1 MGLTEAYQIYK
12 TMILEID
19 TSILDRIPTLSIN
32 QLVFLTLVLNDIKT
46 INQDIQRL
54 LSLVNEEEIQELET
68 QDLISIQYDRD
79 TQVISKT
86 EKLEKLL
93 KEDKAMFDMFYDQFP
108 VYVMRPDGTKGFLRA
123 NVNKCRKEYNRI
135 VGKSKAMHEH
145 IMDCLKYE
153 IDERMRTGKIGYM
166 KTMWK
171 WLTQH
176 EWETIE
182 EQMKVET
189 PNQNYYNYGADIY

>member
-1 MGLTEAYQIYK
+1 
-12 TMILEID
+12 MILEID
-19 TSILDRIPTLSIN
+19 TSILDRIPNLSIN
-32 QLVFLTLVLNDIKT
+32 QLVFLTLVLNDIKV

-54 LSLVNEEEIQELET
+54 LSLVNEEEIQGLET
-68 QDLISIQYDRD
+68 QGLISIQYDGD
-79 TQVISKT
+79 TKVITKT
-86 EKLEKLL
+86 QALDELL
-93 KEDKAMFDMFYDQFP
+93 KEDKSMFDEFYDQFP

-145 IMDCLKYE
+145 IISCLKYE
-153 IDERMRTGKIGYM
+153 IDDKMRTGKMSYM

-189 PNQNYYNYGADIY
+189 PNLDYYNYGTELY

>member
-1 MGLTEAYQIYK
+1 MIYK

-68 QDLISIQYDRD
+68 QGLISIQYDRD

-86 EKLEKLL
+86 EKLEELL

-135 VGKSKAMHEH
+135 IGKSKAMHEH

-189 PNQNYYNYGADIY
+189 PNQNYYNYGTDIY

>member
-1 MGLTEAYQIYK
+1 
-12 TMILEID
+12 MILEID

-68 QDLISIQYDRD
+68 QGLISIQYDRD

-86 EKLEKLL
+86 EKLEELL

-108 VYVMRPDGTKGFLRA
+108 VYVIRPDGTKGFLRA

-135 VGKSKAMHEH
+135 VGKSKAMHHH
-145 IMDCLKYE
+145 ICNCLKFE
-153 IDERMRTGKIGYM
+153 IENKMLTGKIGYM

-176 EWETIE
+176 EWETFE
-182 EQMKVET
+182 EQMKLDDYQ
-189 PNQNYYNYGADIY
+189 PNTYNYGTDVI

>member
-1 MGLTEAYQIYK
+1 
-12 TMILEID
+12 MILEID

-54 LSLVNEEEIQELET
+54 LSLVNEEEIRELEHLG
-68 QDLISIQYDRD
+68 LISIQYDGD
-79 TQVISKT
+79 IKVINKT
-86 EKLEKLL
+86 NKLAELL
-93 KEDKAMFDMFYDQFP
+93 KEDKTMFDEFYDQFP

-189 PNQNYYNYGADIY
+189 PNQDYYNYGADIY

>member
-1 MGLTEAYQIYK
+1 
-12 TMILEID
+12 MILEID

-68 QDLISIQYDRD
+68 QGLISIQYDRD

-86 EKLEKLL
+86 EKLEELL

-108 VYVMRPDGTKGFLRA
+108 VYVMRPDGAKGFLRA

-135 VGKSKAMHEH
+135 IGKSKAMHEH

-176 EWETIE
+176 EWECYE
-182 EQMKVET
+182 EQMNLEQQT
-189 PNQNYYNYGADIY
+189 ANSYGTTGIL

>member
-1 MGLTEAYQIYK
+1 
-12 TMILEID
+12 MILEID

-68 QDLISIQYDRD
+68 QGLISIQYDRD

-86 EKLEKLL
+86 EKLEELL

-123 NVNKCRKEYNRI
+123 NVNKCRKEYNHI

-145 IMDCLKYE
+145 IMNCLKYE

-189 PNQNYYNYGADIY
+189 PNQDYHNYGTDIY

>member
-1 MGLTEAYQIYK
+1 
-12 TMILEID
+12 MILEID

-68 QDLISIQYDRD
+68 QGLISIQYDRD

-86 EKLEKLL
+86 EKLEELL

-135 VGKSKAMHEH
+135 IGKSKAMHEH

-176 EWETIE
+176 EWETFE
-182 EQMKVET
+182 EQMKLDDYQ
-189 PNQNYYNYGADIY
+189 PNTYNYGTDVI